1 MAAEKISKPLI
12 SVIIPVYNGVR
23 FIKDAIES
31 VLSQGY
37 DPVQLIMIDGGSTD
51 GTLDLVRSYGDKIE
65 LIHQQSKGL
74 ALARNESLL
83 FVKGE
88 FMVYLDSDDLLAP
101 LSFARIMDVF
111 EHYPDTEFA
120 FGKVQHFFEEN
131 TAKDLSN
138 NDITTSP
145 VMGAGLFRTSAVQR
159 IGNFIPALNPC
170 EDIEWLHR
178 VKKQMKI
185 RIIEGVTLHKRRHDA
200 NLTNDI
206 PVIYTQLV
214 RSLKMV
220 IDRER
225 YVKS

>member
-1 MAAEKISKPLI
+1 MKPLI

-31 VLSQGY
+31 VWSQGY
-37 DPVQLIMIDGGSTD
+37 NPVQLIVIDGGSTD
-51 GTLDLVRSYGDKIE
+51 GTLELVRSYGDKIE

-88 FMVYLDSDDLLAP
+88 FMVYLDSDDIFAP
-101 LSFARIMDVF
+101 LSFKRIMDVF
-111 EHYPDTEFA
+111 EQYPDTEFA
-120 FGKVQHFFEEN
+120 FGQMQHFFEE
-131 TAKDLSN
+131 TADKN
-138 NDITTSP
+138 VVNGDISTTP
-145 VMGAGLFRTSAVQR
+145 VMGSGLFRTSAVLR
-159 IGNFIPALNPC
+159 IGNFIPELNPC
-170 EDIEWLHR
+170 EDMEWIHR

-185 RIIEGVTLHKRRHDA
+185 RTIEGITFYKRRHDT

-220 IDRER
+220 IDKER
-225 YVKS
+225 SAKA